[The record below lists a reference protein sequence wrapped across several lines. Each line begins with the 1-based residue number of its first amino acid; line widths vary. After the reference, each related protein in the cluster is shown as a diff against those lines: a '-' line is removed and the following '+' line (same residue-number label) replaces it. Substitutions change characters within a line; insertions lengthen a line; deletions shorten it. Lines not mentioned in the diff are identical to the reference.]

1 MKKLNK
7 VRSIPTNSIEAFADC
22 VCRCGG
28 CSLKNSS
35 DITSSSRGNP
45 KGPEYNGIG
54 DGEGEK
60 M

>member
-28 CSLKNSS
+28 CSSTTSS
-35 DITSSSRGNP
+35 NITSGSRGNP